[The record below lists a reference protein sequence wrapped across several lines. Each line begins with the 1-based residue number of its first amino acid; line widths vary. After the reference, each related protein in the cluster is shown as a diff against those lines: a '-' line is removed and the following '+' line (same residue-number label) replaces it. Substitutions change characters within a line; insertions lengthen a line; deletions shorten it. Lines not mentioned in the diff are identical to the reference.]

1 MCYMDSMAHAPS
13 APAIPTSTAT
23 AFTAALSSFLIW
35 GLVNPVFFKLL
46 GGIGAVE
53 IVAHRVVWTVVLVG
67 IGVAAIKGP
76 AAVVT
81 AVGSWRRLGIFV
93 VTTLLITIN
102 WTTFIWAVG
111 NNRLVESSLGY
122 YINPLINVLL
132 GVLFLGERL
141 NRRQLAA
148 VAIATLGVGSLVL
161 SYGAVPWVALL
172 LALSFGFYALV
183 RKKAAIDPV
192 IGLLVETLLLMPAAL
207 GYLLWQGSAGAFGQ
221 AVGSSL
227 LLVLAG
233 PMTAIP
239 LVLFMIGAARLKLS
253 TVGLLQYVGPTGQ
266 LLLGVLV
273 YGEDFTTAHGVAF
286 ACIWVALMVFS
297 ADAFTTHRAAARA
310 AAE

>member
-1 MCYMDSMAHAPS
+1 MAQSPS
-13 APAIPTSTAT
+13 APAAQTSAT
-23 AFTAALSSFLIW
+23 AAFAAALSSFLIW
-35 GLVNPVFFKLL
+35 GLVNPVYFKLL
-46 GGIGAVE
+46 DGISAVE
-53 IVAHRVVWTVVLVG
+53 IVAHRIVWTVLLVG
-67 IGVAAIKGP
+67 AVVIALKGP

-93 VTTLLITIN
+93 VTTVLITVN

-141 NRRQLAA
+141 NRRQLVA
-148 VAIATLGVGSLVL
+148 VAIATLGVGILVL
-161 SYGAVPWVALL
+161 SYGSVPWVALS

-192 IGLLVETLLLMPAAL
+192 IGLLVETLLLVPAAL
-207 GYLLWQGSAGAFGQ
+207 GYLLWLGGDGSFLGHGI
-221 AVGSSL
+221 GHSL

-239 LVLFMIGAARLKLS
+239 LVLFMIGAARLTLT

-273 YGEDFTTAHGVAF
+273 YGEAFTGVHGVAF
-286 ACIWVALMVFS
+286 ACIWAALVVFS
-297 ADAFTTHRAAARA
+297 ADAFTTHRAARA
-310 AAE
+310 AAAAQ

>member
-1 MCYMDSMAHAPS
+1 MAHAPT
-13 APAIPTSTAT
+13 APAAPTSTTT
-23 AFTAALSSFLIW
+23 AFAAALGSFLIW
-35 GLVNPVFFKLL
+35 GLINPVYFKLL

-53 IVAHRVVWTVVLVG
+53 IVAHRVVWTVALVG
-67 IGVAAIKGP
+67 LAVFVLKGP
-76 AAVVT
+76 MAVVR

-93 VTTLLITIN
+93 VTTLLVTVN
-102 WTTFIWAVG
+102 WSVFIWAIG
-111 NNRLVESSLGY
+111 HDRLVESSLGY

-132 GVLFLGERL
+132 GVVFLGERL

-161 SYGAVPWVALL
+161 SYGSVPWVSLS

-183 RKKAAIDPV
+183 RKKATIDPV
-192 IGLLVETLLLMPAAL
+192 IGLLVETLLLVPVAL
-207 GYLLWQGSAGAFGQ
+207 GYLLWLGAAGAFGHS
-221 AVGSSL
+221 VGSSL
-227 LLVLAG
+227 LLVVAG
-233 PMTAIP
+233 PMTAVP

-253 TVGLLQYVGPTGQ
+253 TVGLLQYIGPTGQ

-273 YGEDFTTAHGVAF
+273 YGEAFTPAHGVAF

-297 ADAFTTHRAAARA
+297 ADAFSTHRAATRA

>member
-1 MCYMDSMAHAPS
+1 MAHAPT
-13 APAIPTSTAT
+13 APAPPTTTAT
-23 AFTAALSSFLIW
+23 AFAAALSSFLIW

-46 GGIGAVE
+46 GDIGAVE

-67 IGVAAIKGP
+67 IGVAILKGP

-81 AVGSWRRLGIFV
+81 AVGSWKRLGIFV
-93 VTTLLITIN
+93 VTTLLVTTN
-102 WTTFIWAVG
+102 WTTFIWAIG
-111 NNRLVESSLGY
+111 HNRLVESSLGY
-122 YINPLINVLL
+122 YINPLVNVLL

-141 NRRQLAA
+141 NRRQMAA
-148 VAIATLGVGSLVL
+148 VLIATLGVGSLVL
-161 SYGAVPWVALL
+161 SYGAVPWVALS

-207 GYLLWQGSAGAFGQ
+207 GYLLWQGSAGAFGH

-297 ADAFTTHRAAARA
+297 ADAFTAHRAAARA

>member
-1 MCYMDSMAHAPS
+1 MAHSSPAS
-13 APAIPTSTAT
+13 ATGVSTTT
-23 AFTAALSSFLIW
+23 AFTAAVASFLIW
-35 GLVNPVFFKLL
+35 GVLNPVFFKLL

-67 IGVAAIKGP
+67 AGVLAVKGP
-76 AAVVT
+76 TAVVT
-81 AVGSWRRLGIFV
+81 AVGSWKRLGVFV
-93 VTTLLITIN
+93 VTTLLITLN
-102 WTTFIWAVG
+102 WTTFIWAIG
-111 NNRLVESSLGY
+111 QNRLVESSLGY

-141 NRRQLAA
+141 NRRQVAA
-148 VAIATLGVGSLVL
+148 VAIAALGVGSLVL
-161 SYGAVPWVALL
+161 SYGAVPWVALS

-192 IGLLVETLLLMPAAL
+192 IGLLVETLLLAPAAL
-207 GYLLWQGSAGAFGQ
+207 GYLLWLGPAGSFGHDAGG
-221 AVGSSL
+221 SL

-233 PMTAIP
+233 PMTAVP
-239 LVLFMIGAARLKLS
+239 LVLFMVGTATLKLS
-253 TVGLLQYVGPTGQ
+253 TIGLLQYIGPTGQ

-273 YGEDFTTAHGVAF
+273 YGEAFTSAHLIAF
-286 ACIWVALMVFS
+286 ACIWVALVVFS